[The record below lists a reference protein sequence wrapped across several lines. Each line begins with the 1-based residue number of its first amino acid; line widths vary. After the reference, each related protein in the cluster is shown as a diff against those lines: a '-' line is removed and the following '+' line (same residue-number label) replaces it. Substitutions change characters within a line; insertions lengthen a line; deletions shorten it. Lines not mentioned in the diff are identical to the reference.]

1 MYKHILV
8 PTDGSELSSA
18 AVDQALQLAG
28 ALGARL
34 TALTVAEP
42 LHFMPVTPGTAQT
55 VRAEYEAH
63 IKEESLRILGSV
75 QAKAIAAGITIE
87 TVQIAAGDAWQA
99 IVDTAKERDCDLIF
113 MASHGRRGVSA
124 FLMGSVTTKVS
135 AIPPFRCSS
144 TGPEGLLKAPPVGF
158 PTEPEVSPC
167 GRRRWQA
174 SRSGAPAL
182 RRRHRRPAN
191 CYRRR
196 SRSSARCRSS
206 SRAAAAPS
214 RR

>member
-18 AVDQALQLAG
+18 AIDQALQLAG

-63 IKEESLRILGSV
+63 IKEEGLRILGSV
-75 QAKAIAAGITIE
+75 QAKANAAGIVIE

-99 IVDTAKERDCDLIF
+99 IVDTAKERGCDLIF

-124 FLMGSVTTKVS
+124 FLMGSVTTKVLS
-135 AIPPFRCSS
+135 HSTIPV
-144 TGPEGLLKAPPVGF
+144 LVY
-158 PTEPEVSPC
+158 
-167 GRRRWQA
+167 
-174 SRSGAPAL
+174 RS
-182 RRRHRRPAN
+182 
-191 CYRRR
+191 
-196 SRSSARCRSS
+196 
-206 SRAAAAPS
+206 
-214 RR
+214 